1 MNQSGLDAMTVLK
14 VLLAVAAVVVG
25 FVVLGAFVRVLGR
38 LIWFSVGV
46 LVLAVLALLALRLL
60 RDLL

>member
-14 VLLAVAAVVVG
+14 VLLAVAAIVVG
-25 FVVLGAFVRVLGR
+25 FVILGAFVRILGR